1 MMSSRPPPKLTRPP
15 MAEESTQPAESA
27 KEETPLPPVHL
38 ARVHVWL
45 RRLSEASEPAG
56 SFIPLELA
64 EAHLHEQ
71 AAAEGKRI
79 HLSPYCHTSFARF
92 IMAYPQLYELK
103 EEELESGSNF
113 FYRNRPKPKEEVA
126 EWWQA

>member
-1 MMSSRPPPKLTRPP
+1 
-15 MAEESTQPAESA
+15 MAEENTQPAEEA
-27 KEETPLPPVHL
+27 AELPPVHL

-45 RRLSEASEPAG
+45 RRLAEATDPPQ
-56 SFIPLELA
+56 SFIPLEEA

-79 HLSPYCHTSFARF
+79 HLSPYCHTSFVRF

-103 EEELESGSNF
+103 EEELEAGSRF
-113 FYRNRPKPKEEVA
+113 FYRNRPKPKKEVA
-126 EWWQA
+126 EWWR